1 MTLTGRRFALIEID
15 WMTSDDDAVEADVEF
30 EGHILYA
37 FEVVESPTWR
47 RLRHWAHVAWA
58 GWST

>member
-1 MTLTGRRFALIEID
+1 VKLTGRRFALIEID
-15 WMTSDDDAVEADVEF
+15 WMTDDDF
-30 EGHILYA
+30 EGHVLYA
-37 FEVVESPTWR
+37 FEVRPSPTLR